1 MLGALEIV
9 RPSVRV
15 SRAKFKYE
23 LNPKIFRAV
32 ADLATP
38 VVDSRFSLP
47 QGWQL
52 TNYTIGDYAAVL
64 RCIWSLS
71 LIHFTARL
79 VANSKG
85 CLYGGYQ
92 DALVVI
98 KHTELISRIAGHTA
112 LGRSIVQSIVE
123 DLTFGGRNISN
134 PDIALQPL
142 VPLGPRRYGWSPTLV
157 INSALERNLLVLMNR
172 LPHGRDVYSRTSEKR
187 EDLLRSRFEDELAGL
202 GFKFWHGKVPNWG
215 DASDV
220 DLVIVDESHVCC
232 LLLELKSLLGPAE
245 PREMLDKAK
254 EIQRGVRQ
262 IKKRRKQLLTNKES
276 LHQVLGIDSSFAIHS
291 AVASEST
298 VACGLA
304 DSGNVPVVR
313 SSHLIARIR
322 SEADLSKVC
331 EWLSKGDF
339 LPVPG
344 RDYQEVT
351 SKVSIDGWTLEAY
364 AFQLLTE
371 NYV

>member
-1 MLGALEIV
+1 MLGVLDIV

-15 SRAKFKYE
+15 NGARFKYA
-23 LNPKIFRAV
+23 LDPKIFRAV

-52 TNYTIGDYAAVL
+52 TNYTIGDYATVL
-64 RCIWSLS
+64 RCIWVLS
-71 LIHFTARL
+71 LIHFTARS
-79 VANSKG
+79 VAYSKG
-85 CLYGGYQ
+85 CLHGGYQ
-92 DALVVI
+92 DTLVVI
-98 KHTELISRIAGHTA
+98 NHMELISRIAGYTA
-112 LGRSIVQSIVE
+112 LGRSIVQYIVE

-172 LPHGRDVYSRTSEKR
+172 LPNGRDAYSRMSEKR
-187 EDLLRSRFEDELAGL
+187 EDLLRTHFEDELAGL
-202 GFKFWHGKVPNWG
+202 GFKFWSGKVPNWG

-220 DLVIVDESHVCC
+220 DLVIVDELHACC
-232 LLLELKSLLGPAE
+232 LLLELKSLLHPAE
-245 PREMLDKAK
+245 PREMLDKA
-254 EIQRGVRQ
+254 EAIQHGVLQ
-262 IKKRRKQLLTNKES
+262 IKERRKQLFSNREP
-276 LHQVLGIDSSFAIHS
+276 LHQVLGIDGRFVIHS

-304 DSGNVPVVR
+304 DSGDVPVVR
-313 SSHLIARIR
+313 SSHLLARIR

-344 RDYQEVT
+344 RDYREVA
-351 SKVSIDGWTLEAY
+351 SEVSIDRWTLETY
-364 AFQLLTE
+364 RFRLLTE
-371 NYV
+371 TYV